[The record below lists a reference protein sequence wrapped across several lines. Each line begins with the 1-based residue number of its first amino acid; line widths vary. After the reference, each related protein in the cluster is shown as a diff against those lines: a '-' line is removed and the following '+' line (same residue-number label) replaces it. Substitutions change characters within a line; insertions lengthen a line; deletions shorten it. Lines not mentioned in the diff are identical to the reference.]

1 MQIANGERMLVRAVR
16 EIAEESG
23 IKLDTFS
30 QDWIL
35 RLKKNNRIR
44 HIFGYNFDLNGASS
58 HLITQDKCAASEL
71 LKHNGIPAVEH
82 RLFLRPNLAGYVASE
97 GNWREMLSYFQQ
109 NNSNIVCKSNVGTG
123 GHEVY
128 RARTFLEL
136 ELSVHKLFSSNRA
149 IALSPFINIE
159 SEYRLLMLGQTCELA
174 YEKVRPKILGD
185 GYSTLSELVLKN
197 YSATDL
203 AANLIA
209 ELSQEDSGLLS
220 GVPKRDEWVTLSW
233 KHNLGKG
240 AKAVEISDERLKTS
254 LSAIALSCMDALNLS
269 FVSVDI
275 VRAENELSVMEI
287 NSGIMMESYS
297 RQGESEY
304 EKTKEIYRK
313 AIMRMLS

>member
-1 MQIANGERMLVRAVR
+1 MLVRAVK

-35 RLKKNNRIR
+35 SLEKDNRIR
-44 HIFGYNFDLNGASS
+44 HIFGYNFDLNGASGQ
-58 HLITQDKCAASEL
+58 LITQDKCAASEL
-71 LKHNGIPAVEH
+71 LKHTGIPAVEH

-97 GNWREMLSYFQQ
+97 GNWREMLSYFQR
-109 NNSNIVCKSNVGTG
+109 NDSDIVCKSNVGTG

-136 ELSVHKLFSSNRA
+136 ERSVHKLFSSNRA

-159 SEYRLLMLGQTCELA
+159 SEYRLLILGRTCELA

-185 GYSTLSELVLKN
+185 GYSTLSEIILKN
-197 YSATDL
+197 SPAIDL
-203 AANLIA
+203 AVNLIA
-209 ELSQEDSGLLS
+209 ELSQEDSALLS
-220 GVPKRDEWVTLSW
+220 SIPKQGEWITLSW

-240 AKAVEISDERLKTS
+240 AKAVEISDEMLKNS

-275 VRAENELSVMEI
+275 VRAESEFSVMEI

-297 RQGESEY
+297 RQGEREY

-313 AIMRMLS
+313 AIMSMLSRP